1 MSFISGVFSS
11 DLKIAKVVSVHK
23 NDSKLDLPNYRPIS
37 LLSNLDNILEKIMYT
52 GIFKF
57 LTIITFSTLYNL
69 VLYKIILQHM
79 L

>member
-11 DLKIAKVVSVHK
+11 ALKIAKVVSVHK

-57 LTIITFSTLYNL
+57 LTIITFSTL
-69 VLYKIILQHM
+69 
-79 L
+79 

>member
-11 DLKIAKVVSVHK
+11 ALKIAKVVSVHK

>member
-69 VLYKIILQHM
+69 VLYKIFLQHM